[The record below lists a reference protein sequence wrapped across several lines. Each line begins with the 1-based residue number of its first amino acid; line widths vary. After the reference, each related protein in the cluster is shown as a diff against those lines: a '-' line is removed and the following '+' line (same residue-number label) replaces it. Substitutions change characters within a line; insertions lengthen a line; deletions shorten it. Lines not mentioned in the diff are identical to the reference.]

1 MIRTALLF
9 LLLLLSIFT
18 LTAAT
23 DLHYVIDAETNAAM
37 HNNLGLRCLKE
48 KYFFGAIKEFQIALQ
63 LNPNTQSSAVY
74 YNNLGRTYI
83 IIGYPELAENN
94 FRNAIKKYPLNFE
107 YYLNLIDSYSRQDK
121 IEEMLNYHKRNRKN
135 NLDDIIIALL
145 YGQLGEKKTEI
156 TMLDEFCNNEPNLII
171 TSAIK
176 KYIFS
181 KTKNINYDSN

>member
-1 MIRTALLF
+1 MLF
-9 LLLLLSIFT
+9 IT
-18 LTAAT
+18 IIW
-23 DLHYVIDAETNAAM
+23 V
-37 HNNLGLRCLKE
+37 
-48 KYFFGAIKEFQIALQ
+48 
-63 LNPNTQSSAVY
+63 
-74 YNNLGRTYI
+74 TYI